1 MPWKETTYMDE
12 RMRFVADVT
21 SCRYTMSE
29 LCRLYGISR
38 KTGYKWARRYGE
50 EGPEGLRDRS
60 RRPHDCPH
68 RTEERCER
76 ALLAER
82 RAHPRWGA
90 RKLLAR
96 LRRRHP
102 DWSWPAPSTAAA
114 LLKRHGLVEPRR
126 SRRSKSHLG
135 KPAVAAE
142 RPNDLW
148 TADFKGEFR
157 TGDRQLCYP
166 LTVADRYSRFLL
178 ACQGRTSTARA
189 GAVPV
194 FEKAFRTHGLPAAI
208 LTDGGP
214 PFAASLAPRRLSRL
228 AVWWV
233 KLGIRPVLIQPGHPE
248 QNGSHERMHRTLKA
262 ETARP
267 PAANAVGQ
275 QRAFDRFR
283 REYNHHRPHEGIG
296 LVPPGELYS
305 SSPRPYPRRLPKV
318 NYPGHFEIRRVRGKG
333 DIRFQGHRLFLSD
346 VLKREPVG
354 LEEVDD
360 GLWSV
365 YFGALLLGRYDER
378 EVNFEAL

>member
-1 MPWKETTYMDE
+1 MPWKETTWMDQ

-38 KTGYKWARRYGE
+38 KTGYKWAQRYGE
-50 EGPEGLRDRS
+50 EGVDGLKERS
-60 RRPHDCPH
+60 RRPHRCP
-68 RTEERCER
+68 RQTEARCEE
-76 ALLAER
+76 ALVAER

-96 LRRRHP
+96 LRRKHP
-102 DWSWPAPSTAAA
+102 DWDWPAPSTAAA
-114 LLKRHGLVEPRR
+114 LLKRHGLVAPRR
-126 SRRSKSHLG
+126 ARRSKSHLD
-135 KPAVAAE
+135 KPE
-142 RPNDLW
+142 LRFDRPNDLW

-157 TGDRQLCYP
+157 TADRQLCYP
-166 LTVADRYSRFLL
+166 LTVADRYSRYLL
-178 ACQGRTSTARA
+178 ACRDRRSTARV
-189 GAVPV
+189 GVVPV
-194 FEKAFRTHGLPAAI
+194 FEEVFRAYGLPAAI

-214 PFAASLAPRRLSRL
+214 PFAAPLAPRRLSRL

-233 KLGIRPVLIQPGHPE
+233 KLGIQPMLIEPGHPE

-267 PAANAVGQ
+267 PAANANAQ

-283 REYNHHRPHEGIG
+283 REYNHQRPHEGIG
-296 LVPPGELYS
+296 LVPPGELYR
-305 SSPRPYPRRLPKV
+305 SSPRPYPRRPPEV
-318 NYPGHFEIRRVRGKG
+318 TYPGHFELRDVRAKG
-333 DIRFQGHRLFLSD
+333 DIRWQGQRLFLSD
-346 VLKREPVG
+346 VLKRETVG

-365 YFGALLLGRYDER
+365 YFGTVLLGRYDER
-378 EVNFEAL
+378 EASFEAL